1 MMKLFSSQSYRA
13 AFLRFAVNGGGVALV
28 AVTTYYLC
36 AVLLEW
42 TPLLANFVAYATQL
56 ALGYQMHRLYSFGQS
71 GASFSSMARYVVM
84 SVAAFALNSLWVWL
98 LTAILGLASWTP
110 IILMVAATPIMT
122 FLVARYWVF
131 RAT

>member
-1 MMKLFSSQSYRA
+1 MRLFWSQSCGA
-13 AFLRFAVNGGGVALV
+13 TFLRFAVNGGGVALV
-28 AVTTYYLC
+28 AVATYCLC
-36 AVLLEW
+36 AVLLGW
-42 TPLLANFVAYATQL
+42 APLLANFVAYATQL
-56 ALGYQMHRLYSFGQS
+56 ALGYQMHRLYSFRQS
-71 GASFSSMARYVVM
+71 STNFFSMARYLVM